1 MKCLIELVTQDT
13 DVISKVL
20 PATLYGSACAWYH
33 SLEPDS
39 ILHFHS
45 LNTKLISH
53 FSTSI
58 PFRKSTIKLFVV
70 TQREDESTR
79 AYLQHFKEEM
89 CIWKYFLNLYPQKL
103 WLVEYTTI
111 LFWKSYTPSQIKISS
126 VWNRQ
131 YKITLK
137 WKNLAWLDKVTQS
150 SMHVHHAI
158 NFQWEHIRE
167 TLRGIS
173 MIAWYF

>member
-20 PATLYGSACAWYH
+20 PATLYGSARAWYH

-70 TQREDESTR
+70 TQPEDESTR
-79 AYLQHFKEEM
+79 A
-89 CIWKYFLNLYPQKL
+89 FL
-103 WLVEYTTI
+103 
-111 LFWKSYTPSQIKISS
+111 
-126 VWNRQ
+126 
-131 YKITLK
+131 
-137 WKNLAWLDKVTQS
+137 
-150 SMHVHHAI
+150 
-158 NFQWEHIRE
+158 
-167 TLRGIS
+167 
-173 MIAWYF
+173 